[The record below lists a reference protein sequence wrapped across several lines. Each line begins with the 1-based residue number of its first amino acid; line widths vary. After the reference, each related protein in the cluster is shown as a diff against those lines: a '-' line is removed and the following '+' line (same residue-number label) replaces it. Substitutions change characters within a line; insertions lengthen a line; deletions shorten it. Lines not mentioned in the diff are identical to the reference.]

1 MFKEPAYW
9 MYYFWSKNK
18 RARKDKAVIS
28 NATWTMAI
36 LWFLNLTALHLL
48 FEAWGWDMLTGW
60 FSSLTDKVEWSRFNP
75 VAYLFAAA
83 MLAPL
88 SGLPESCITVLRSS
102 KAMQAKY
109 EQWANTGNCSVNA
122 CSGCILPASFAS
134 FFIIAEQK
142 NHSKEQPLIERL
154 QEIRDGKYPVGKRHT
169 HRPANDLLPAPPAYC
184 LMPFCGWNRHSL
196 SVFTTEYRAYGAKNP
211 ESAAQGHTVTDAK
224 APEGCLLQT
233 ICNFV

>member
-28 NATWTMAI
+28 NATWTMVI
-36 LWFLNLTALHLL
+36 LWLLNLMALHLL

-75 VAYLFAAA
+75 VAYLFAAT
-83 MLAPL
+83 MLAPFIWIARKL
-88 SGLPESCITVLRSS
+88 YYRPAKL

-109 EQWANTGNCSVNA
+109 ETMGEYRKLLGQCLFWLYIIG
-122 CSGCILPASFAS
+122 SFAS

-154 QEIRDGKYPVGKRHT
+154 QEIRDGQISRGKDALTNRQDILT
-169 HRPANDLLPAPPAYC
+169 DRRMTFFRLPPAYC

-196 SVFTTEYRAYGAKNP
+196 SVF
-211 ESAAQGHTVTDAK
+211 HD
-224 APEGCLLQT
+224 
-233 ICNFV
+233 

>member
-18 RARKDKAVIS
+18 RARKDKVVIS

-36 LWFLNLTALHLL
+36 LWFLNLMALHLL

-83 MLAPL
+83 MLAPFIWIAGKL
-88 SGLPESCITVLRSS
+88 YYRPAKL

-109 EQWANTGNCSVNA
+109 ETMGKYRKLLGQCLFWLYITG
-122 CSGCILPASFAS
+122 SFAS

-142 NHSKEQPLIERL
+142 NHSFQGATTDRKVAGDTGRQISRGKDALTNRQDILTDRRMTFFRL
-154 QEIRDGKYPVGKRHT
+154 PST
-169 HRPANDLLPAPPAYC
+169 YC
-184 LMPFCGWNRHSL
+184 FMPFCGWNRHSL
-196 SVFTTEYRAYGAKNP
+196 SVF
-211 ESAAQGHTVTDAK
+211 HD
-224 APEGCLLQT
+224 
-233 ICNFV
+233 